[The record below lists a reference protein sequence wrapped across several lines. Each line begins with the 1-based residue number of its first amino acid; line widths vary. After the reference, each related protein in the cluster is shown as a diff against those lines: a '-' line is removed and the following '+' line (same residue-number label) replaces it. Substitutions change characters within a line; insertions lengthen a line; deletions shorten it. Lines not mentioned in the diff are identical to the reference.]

1 MSEKNKKKSNTKEKI
16 KNSVLF
22 YSILMYQF
30 DNLWALLNPKNDYDQ
45 LKGRCRNLWNSFS
58 SDKQQ
63 MIFCR
68 IEEKKKRKEFV
79 DYNPLFAIK
88 KNFEAPRPQT
98 LSYAEYYAKYG
109 TTEEVDGWKMANPT
123 GQKVIYVKTT

>member
-1 MSEKNKKKSNTKEKI
+1 
-16 KNSVLF
+16 
-22 YSILMYQF
+22 MYTF
-30 DNLWALLNPKNDYDQ
+30 DDLLALLQPKPEYDQ
-45 LKGRCRNLWNSFS
+45 LRGKCRVLWNTFS
-58 SDKQQ
+58 PSQQ
-63 MIFCR
+63 QQIFCR

-88 KNFEAPRPQT
+88 KNFEAPRQQT

>member
-1 MSEKNKKKSNTKEKI
+1 
-16 KNSVLF
+16 
-22 YSILMYQF
+22 MYQF
-30 DNLWALLNPKNDYDQ
+30 DNLWALLNPKIDYDQ

-79 DYNPLFAIK
+79 DYNPLFAIQ
-88 KNFEAPRPQT
+88 KNENCARRQT
-98 LSYAEYYAKYG
+98 LSYADYYARYG
-109 TTEEVDGWKMANPT
+109 TTEETDGWHRQFLPDQ
-123 GQKVIYVKTT
+123 QKTIYVKS